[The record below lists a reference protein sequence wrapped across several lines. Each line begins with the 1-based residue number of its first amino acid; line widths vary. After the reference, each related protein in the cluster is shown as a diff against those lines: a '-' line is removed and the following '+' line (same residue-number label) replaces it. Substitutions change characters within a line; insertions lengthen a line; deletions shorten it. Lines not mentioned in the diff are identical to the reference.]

1 MTLNVAASI
10 YKGTEIAQNRS
21 PNYGL
26 QRDSI
31 NPSGTWMFPCEYN
44 LSYRIEN
51 EITSGIHISQ

>member
-10 YKGTEIAQNRS
+10 YKGTEIAQIRS

-26 QRDSI
+26 QWDAI
-31 NPSGTWMFPCEYN
+31 DPSRAWMFPREYN

-51 EITSGIHISQ
+51 EITSGIHVSQ